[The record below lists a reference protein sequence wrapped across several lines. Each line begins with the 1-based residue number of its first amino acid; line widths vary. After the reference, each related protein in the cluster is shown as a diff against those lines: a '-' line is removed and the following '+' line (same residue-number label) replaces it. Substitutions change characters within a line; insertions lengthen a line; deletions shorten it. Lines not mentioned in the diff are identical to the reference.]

1 MEFLSREFSFR
12 RRKGSD
18 AVDRRR
24 GKTVT
29 GQAEGDATPPFGTST
44 LRLFNKMKQGAAQL
58 ESYALIVSPTEENS
72 SPSPSSSSSSSSS
85 SNNNKESG
93 GTSEME
99 EWEAW
104 RKASGLS
111 KQRAVLRARTW
122 EKRWLQRQEALR
134 EAAELKREEGE
145 RERSRR
151 EKEKQRREAGGEEEE
166 SESAGGSSS
175 SGSSVSSCKSK
186 GSSSS

>member
-72 SPSPSSSSSSSSS
+72 SSSPSSSSP

-93 GTSEME
+93 GTNEME

-134 EAAELKREEGE
+134 EAAELKREEEE
-145 RERSRR
+145 RERNRR

-175 SGSSVSSCKSK
+175 SGSSVSSCRSK